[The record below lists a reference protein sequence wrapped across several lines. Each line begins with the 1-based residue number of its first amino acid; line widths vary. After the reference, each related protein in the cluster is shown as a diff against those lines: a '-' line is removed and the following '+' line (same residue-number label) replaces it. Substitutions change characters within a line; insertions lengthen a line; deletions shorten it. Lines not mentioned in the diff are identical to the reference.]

1 MQQGENRKGK
11 NNNTKKKNQY
21 LMFIQ
26 VFTGEDLG
34 FGNLRFVTIK
44 WWLSQNLQQILTLV
58 EVPHTCL
65 GIQAKQTTKNYN

>member
-1 MQQGENRKGK
+1 MTVAIGCGIHTEYKTSSVLGFWFMQQGENRKGK

-44 WWLSQNLQQILTLV
+44 W
-58 EVPHTCL
+58 
-65 GIQAKQTTKNYN
+65 

>member
-1 MQQGENRKGK
+1 
-11 NNNTKKKNQY
+11 
-21 LMFIQ
+21 MFIQ